1 MNEKVKVVLKKSI
14 IKDAKFLFVLRNK
27 PYVYKNS
34 GTPRPVEWQEH
45 IDWLGKVL
53 SGEAN
58 KELFIVKFE
67 EKSIGQVRF
76 DYNNSQV
83 IVSVS
88 LLKEFQGR
96 GIAFLAL
103 QKAIKRIS
111 KERKVKAFL
120 AEIHQENIASQK
132 LFKKLGFQF
141 QNQKGVWKN
150 YILNT

>member
-1 MNEKVKVVLKKSI
+1 MKIKLKRAEAGDI
-14 IKDAKFLFVLRNK
+14 KFLFGLRNK

-34 GTPRPVEWQEH
+34 GTPRPIEWQEH

-58 KELFIVKFE
+58 KELFIVKFG

-76 DYNNSQV
+76 DYNKRQV
-83 IVSVS
+83 IVSIS

-103 QKAIKRIS
+103 QKAIKKIS
-111 KERKVKAFL
+111 KEKKVKAFL

-132 LFKKLGFQF
+132 LFEKLGFQF
-141 QNQKGVWKN
+141 QSQKDIWKT
-150 YILNT
+150 YEKRI